1 MVWLFYNVHL
11 KYIIINFIVVI
22 LQVFVYCL
30 KLYVTFGHADSD
42 TLFSIFLYSSCG
54 YFIFWNICSLFFFFL
69 SVRPFVYSS
78 PGPSTASKNKTNCG
92 WLQYI
97 SARWFLPCL
106 NGWFLAD
113 WTSGLDFMLGQ
124 NKLQAGPNYADS
136 LIMCEYILIRQYL
149 IIWESDSWQEQ
160 TTDWTRFHADQNCQ
174 SLLWQIVPN

>member
-1 MVWLFYNVHL
+1 MLFYKSLFTVWNCMSLLGMPILIRSSVFFCTAVL
-11 KYIIINFIVVI
+11 DTSYFEIFVLCFFSFCPSVRLSIPAPAPQQQVKTKQIVV
-22 LQVFVYCL
+22 
-30 KLYVTFGHADSD
+30 
-42 TLFSIFLYSSCG
+42 G
-54 YFIFWNICSLFFFFL
+54 YNTCQPGDFFPAF
-69 SVRPFVYSS
+69 
-78 PGPSTASKNKTNCG
+78 
-92 WLQYI
+92 
-97 SARWFLPCL
+97 
-106 NGWFLAD
+106 NGWFLAG